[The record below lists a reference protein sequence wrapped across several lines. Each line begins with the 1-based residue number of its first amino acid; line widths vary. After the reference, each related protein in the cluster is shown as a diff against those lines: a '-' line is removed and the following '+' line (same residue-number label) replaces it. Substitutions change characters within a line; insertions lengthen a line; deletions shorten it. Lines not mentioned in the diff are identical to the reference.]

1 MPIFYFGPDQRV
13 TMEDINIFT
22 LRRLEQEMQNKFLPT
37 EIERKEV
44 IEDKKQQAIID
55 KKKRIRDL
63 SSQHGIQIKTKIV
76 KGPNPLSVKRK
87 REGNRREG

>member
-1 MPIFYFGPDQRV
+1 
-13 TMEDINIFT
+13 
-22 LRRLEQEMQNKFLPT
+22 MQSKFLPT

>member
-22 LRRLEQEMQNKFLPT
+22 LRRLEQEMQSKFLPT

>member
-76 KGPNPLSVKRK
+76 KGPNPLSVKWK

>member
-1 MPIFYFGPDQRV
+1 
-13 TMEDINIFT
+13 MEDINIFT